1 MTAQAA
7 NPTRP
12 CKSKPV
18 AKCNDD
24 DEDITGKT
32 MYYMKSEGHE
42 QKKYKVNV
50 LLFAYTMRQQK
61 FYTVTGDEIFLQTVG
76 RNNLSL
82 M

>member
-1 MTAQAA
+1 MNLTH
-7 NPTRP
+7 P

-18 AKCNDD
+18 ATCNDD
-24 DEDITGKT
+24 DEEITGKS
-32 MYYMKSEGHE
+32 MYYKKSEGHE

-50 LLFAYTMRQQK
+50 LSFAYTMHQQK
-61 FYTVTGDEIFLQTVG
+61 FYTVTGDEIFLQTIR